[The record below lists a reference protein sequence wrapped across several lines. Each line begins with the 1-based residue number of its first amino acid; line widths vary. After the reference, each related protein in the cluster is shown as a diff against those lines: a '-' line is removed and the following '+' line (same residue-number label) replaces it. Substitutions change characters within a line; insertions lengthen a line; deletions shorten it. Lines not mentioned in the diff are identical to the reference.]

1 MVAGER
7 ERRSVRIRPGVVFWT
22 ILGAACVLSAAAV
35 WVLGEAYYT
44 LPAARRPWA
53 TLHETLGS
61 GGSLGHLLGIAG
73 STLMVLNLL
82 YLVRRRWARVGHF
95 GPLSTWLTFHVAAG
109 VGGVAL
115 VLAHTA
121 GDFGNPVARW
131 CTLAALV
138 VLLTGGLGRWIYGQ
152 VAHGVHGDEAA
163 EADLVRRMRA
173 ALASVDEGLR
183 PIAEQA
189 ERRLFAALPPPVTSP
204 GAAMRALPLAPLYA
218 ARLWWARGAVRRGL
232 LAEHE
237 PDRVRAA
244 LVAADE
250 ATTLRLRA
258 RRQQGFKQLVGTWR
272 GVHRIATFVL
282 LTTLAAHVV
291 SLYLVGAV

>member
-1 MVAGER
+1 M
-7 ERRSVRIRPGVVFWT
+7 T
-22 ILGAACVLSAAAV
+22 CVLTAAAV
-35 WVLGEAYYT
+35 WTLGDVYFA
-44 LPAARRPWA
+44 LPPSRRPWA
-53 TLHETLGS
+53 TLHATLGS

-73 STLMVLNLL
+73 SALMVLNLL
-82 YLVRRRWARVGHF
+82 YLVRRRWARVGRL

-131 CTLAALV
+131 CTIAALV
-138 VLLTGGLGRWIYGQ
+138 VLITGGLGRWIYGQ
-152 VAHGVHGDEAA
+152 VAHGAHGDEAA

-173 ALASVDEGLR
+173 ALASVDDDVR
-183 PIAEQA
+183 PIAERA

-204 GAAMRALPLAPLYA
+204 VAAMRALPLAPFYA
-218 ARLWWARGAVRRGL
+218 LRLRWARGAVRRGL
-232 LAEHE
+232 LADHAH
-237 PDRVRAA
+237 DRVRSA
-244 LVAADE
+244 LAAADE
-250 ATTLRLRA
+250 ATLLRLRA

-272 GVHRIATFVL
+272 GVHRVATFVL